1 MPNELKQG
9 DPCPS
14 CGGTLE
20 PYRILSPEA
29 YRQIYD
35 RDNPRPLPL
44 GTDSAAPDVVKANG
58 QLFVCSRCGY
68 RTRFETDASK
78 KAGSARAA

>member
-1 MPNELKQG
+1 MPTELKKG

-20 PYRILSPEA
+20 PYRILTPEE

-35 RDNPRPLPL
+35 RDSPRPLPL
-44 GTDSAAPDVVKANG
+44 GTDSAAPAVVQEHG
-58 QLFVCSRCGY
+58 QLFVCARCQY
-68 RTRFETDASK
+68 RTRFETDESK
-78 KAGSARAA
+78 RAGTSRAA